1 MNSALP
7 VIPVEPLRRFCVAA
21 FAQVGVPP
29 GDAAIV
35 ADTLVEADLRGVH
48 SHGVWWVK
56 GYTERLRLGGLNPH
70 PHLAIVRETP
80 AMVLLDADGA
90 LGQVAS
96 VAAMRQAIA
105 KAKTGG
111 VGVAAVRNSNHF
123 GAAAYYAQMA
133 AGAGQIGFAT
143 TDAEPTMAPW
153 GGAQKLVVGNNPLA
167 YAIPVD
173 DDFTLVLDM
182 AQSVV
187 AWGKIF
193 LAAQRGEKIPTSWA
207 LDAAGEPTDD
217 PQAAMAGVLLPVGGY
232 KGYGLALVMQILSSV
247 LSGATFG
254 PTMPQ
259 MADPSIVQG
268 HGHFFLALDIAHFS
282 DPADFRQRMAQ
293 VVAEQRAT
301 PLAKGVERIYLPG
314 EIEHHKRQARLAQG
328 IPLEPYV
335 VNALLAVGEEL
346 GVATDELRRAQAAGR
361 P

>member
-1 MNSALP
+1 MTTAPSIEPKL
-7 VIPVEPLRRFCVAA
+7 VPVEPLRRFCVAA
-21 FAQVGVPP
+21 FETVGVPP
-29 GDAAIV
+29 ADAAV
-35 ADTLVEADLRGVH
+35 VTDTLIEADLRGVH
-48 SHGVWWVK
+48 SHGVWWVTT
-56 GYTERLRLGGLNPH
+56 YTNRLRQGGVNPR
-70 PHLAIVRETP
+70 PSLCVVRETP

-96 VAAMRQAIA
+96 VAAMHQAIG
-105 KAKTGG
+105 KARASG

-133 AGAGQIGFAT
+133 AAANQVGFAT

-173 DDFTLVLDM
+173 EQFTLVLDM

-193 LAAQRGEKIPTSWA
+193 LAAQRGEQIPATWA
-207 LDAAGEPTDD
+207 LNAAGEPTTD
-217 PQAAMAGVLLPVGGY
+217 PHAAMAGVLLPVGGY

-254 PTMPQ
+254 PTMPP
-259 MADPSIVQG
+259 MSDPAVVQG
-268 HGHFFLALDIAHFS
+268 HGHFFMALAIEHFI
-282 DPADFRQRMAQ
+282 PLAEFRQSMTR
-293 VVAEQRAT
+293 VVAEQRAV

-314 EIEHHKRQARLAQG
+314 EIEHHKRQQRLQNG
-328 IPLEPYV
+328 IPLEAYV
-335 VNALLAVGEEL
+335 INALTEVGAEL
-346 GVATDELRRAQAAGR
+346 GLEPLDLQ
-361 P
+361 